1 LEEVSSEGVEEAN
14 EELSDHSAEAE
25 LSGDEADVDE
35 SDEIKAPFSAALL
48 PVLLAVIGEPTHHSK
63 FVAFQTPS
71 SPIMEG
77 IIDLHHDIM
86 FFLVFVIVFVMYLMA
101 IIMVS
106 SRAKP
111 IAIESETLTTEK
123 GLKAA
128 TITPFIVSSHNT
140 ALEII

>member
-1 LEEVSSEGVEEAN
+1 VLAAEGVSEEAEVEESEELEEIHEQENETDDSSRGAT
-14 EELSDHSAEAE
+14 LAF
-25 LSGDEADVDE
+25 
-35 SDEIKAPFSAALL
+35 APA
-48 PVLLAVIGEPTHHSK
+48 VLAVIGEPTHHSK

-101 IIMVS
+101 VIMVS
-106 SRAKP
+106 SKAK
-111 IAIESETLTTEK
+111 AVSIESEAGMTEK
-123 GLKAA
+123 GVKAA